1 MKPRLTLNDKT
12 PLEIGTEITLNLN
25 GERPE
30 SLSEYTSVTRLNPS
44 VLIERSLLTIDQ
56 SMLAAVMQTL
66 NSIYTAHY
74 MQALALSM
82 DIGGINAVEI
92 LQPFSTDPMS
102 NPRLKLSI
110 GGESYAESWGS
121 DSLRLPDFSGES
133 AGKIELDTAITKPS
147 NLAVGKL
154 IHVPVS
160 GPAGTTTIPVNV
172 TMSPREA
179 DIDFIVDLMTNLS
192 KDRDLQARWHQVW
205 AGEIRF
211 FQDFIFNLDVL
222 EAERKLAIRD
232 EDGFYRESEMRRAAG
247 LISTALTRKKQLNV
261 ASNLLCISTSGASRL
276 DLAIRGKLSDYRARK
291 HLFRETGSI
300 IICVIDPMR
309 ERVKIYTRGVN
320 EAAFYTFDD
329 IQQNSSNP
337 NGIDINAVMKAYNMA
352 GRG

>member
-12 PLEIGTEITLNLN
+12 PLEIGAEITLNLN

-56 SMLAAVMQTL
+56 GMMSAVMQTL

-74 MQALALSM
+74 MQALSLSM

-102 NPRLKLSI
+102 NPRFNVSMS
-110 GGESYAESWGS
+110 GESFDKQWTDES
-121 DSLRLPDFSGES
+121 LKLPDFSGES
-133 AGKIELDTAITKPS
+133 LGKIEIDAQITKPS

-154 IHVPVS
+154 IHVPVK
-160 GPAGTTTIPVNV
+160 GPGGSTTIPVNV
-172 TMSPREA
+172 TLSPREA

-192 KDRDLQARWHQVW
+192 RDRDLQARWHQVW

-211 FQDFIFNLDVL
+211 FQDFIFNLDIL
-222 EAERKLAIRD
+222 EAERKLAVRD
-232 EDGFYRESEMRRAAG
+232 EDGFYRESEARRAAG
-247 LISTALTRKKQLNV
+247 LVSTALTRKRQLNV
-261 ASNLLCISTSGASRL
+261 ASNMLCISTTGSARL

-300 IICVIDPMR
+300 IICVVDPMR
-309 ERVKIYTRGVN
+309 ERIKIYTRGVK
-320 EAAFYTFDD
+320 ETAFYTFDD
-329 IQQNSSNP
+329 IKQNATNP